1 MHIVIVDRLT
11 RIKLDER
18 NDIVDITF
26 IEEQNNYI
34 LRTRNNLEI
43 QINKAL
49 YKIRGNKPSY
59 YLFFPKTICDSTLV
73 VSLNTNSVS
82 RCFKFASF

>member
-18 NDIVDITF
+18 NDIVEITF
-26 IEEQNNYI
+26 IEKQNNYI

-49 YKIRGNKPSY
+49 YKIVIK
-59 YLFFPKTICDSTLV
+59 
-73 VSLNTNSVS
+73 
-82 RCFKFASF
+82 

>member
-1 MHIVIVDRLT
+1 MRKKTQTTDNATQAFKRKPYQETYTNIIKGDLKMHIVIVDRLT

-18 NDIVDITF
+18 NDIVEITF

-49 YKIRGNKPSY
+49 YKIVIK
-59 YLFFPKTICDSTLV
+59 
-73 VSLNTNSVS
+73 
-82 RCFKFASF
+82 